1 MWHLPFGTRFSS
13 ASSIGD
19 GRRRASRSGDA
30 QRASRASARPVS
42 GPSQAEAVEPRRLFA
57 ASIVFDGS
65 TLTATGTE
73 GADVIK
79 MERVGIDD
87 VRVTVNALVRTFD
100 TDDVDL
106 YNLSGLG
113 GNDNI
118 SAIGSFPG
126 AVSEAVSLNGGAGTD
141 TLSANKYAGFS
152 NGEIFRDATRTVARR
167 EGDGTLRFLGTGGA
181 DRITFTGTSSDD
193 TPRVIIGVTFHGG
206 FSASEFTRFAA
217 NGGGGDDTF
226 VVESLVP
233 RAVFLNGEAGND
245 LFEVNDK
252 NEVHV
257 FGGAGDDR
265 VELYGQLESKGLAE
279 YNGGDGV
286 DEITLPDLLLNE
298 PSPGYDMSGDVGV
311 ENLRGASGTV
321 IGNELNNVIFKLSS
335 YEAPITIYG
344 RGGNDHLVGGRGED
358 SLFGEAGNDRLFG
371 FEDDDFLDGG
381 PGTDFLDGGTGNN
394 TLVNGEESP
403 GSTSPQAYIAANRIL
418 IADGTSGADT
428 FSVVRVG
435 VDDVRITINNYS
447 RTFDLDDFSGRIL
460 MRGGDGNDTMTAGAG
475 VAKVSMIGERGN
487 DRLTGNE
494 LASTLIGGED
504 EDVLNGGAGDDFLD
518 GGTGNDTLN
527 GESGNDALGGADGN
541 DTMNGGT
548 GNDELT
554 GGDGSDTMNGN
565 DGNDSFHAID
575 GTVDTLNGGAG
586 TDRAAFDDIDLR
598 NSIEQRVV

>member
-1 MWHLPFGTRFSS
+1 MWHRSIDTRLGFN
-13 ASSIGD
+13 ASNPD
-19 GRRRASRSGDA
+19 GHGPRRRVGVRRSG
-30 QRASRASARPVS
+30 RVVARPAG
-42 GPSQAEAVEPRRLFA
+42 GPARAEGMEPRRLLA
-57 ASIVFDGS
+57 ASIVLEGG
-65 TLTATGTE
+65 TLTATGTD
-73 GADVIK
+73 GADVMK

-118 SAIGSFPG
+118 SAIGTFPG

-141 TLSANKYAGFS
+141 TLSANKFALFR
-152 NGEIFRDATRTVARR
+152 NGEIFRDGTRTVATRQA
-167 EGDGTLRFLGTGGA
+167 DGTLRFLGTGGA
-181 DRITFTGTSSDD
+181 DRIVFTGTSSDD

-226 VVESLVP
+226 VVEPLVS
-233 RAVFLNGEAGND
+233 RDVFLNGEAGND
-245 LFEVNDK
+245 LFEVNEM
-252 NEVHV
+252 NRVHV
-257 FGGAGDDR
+257 FGGAGDDK
-265 VELYGQLESKGLAE
+265 VELYGQLEGKGLAE
-279 YNGGDGV
+279 YNGGDGL
-286 DEITLPDLLLNE
+286 DEIELPHVPFND

-311 ENLRGASGTV
+311 ENLRGATGTV
-321 IGNELNNVIFKLSS
+321 IGNDLNNVIFKLSS

-403 GSTSPQAYIAANRIL
+403 GSTSPQAYIAGNRIL

-447 RTFDLDDFSGRIL
+447 RTFDMDDFSGRIL
-460 MRGGDGNDTMTAGAG
+460 MRGGDGNDVMTAGAG

-487 DRLTGNE
+487 DRLTGNA
-494 LASTLIGGED
+494 LDNTLLGGED
-504 EDVLNGGAGDDFLD
+504 EDVLSGGAGDDFLD

-527 GESGNDALGGADGN
+527 GESGNDSLGGADGN
-541 DTMNGGT
+541 DTLNGGT

-565 DGNDSFHAID
+565 DGNDSFLAID
-575 GTVDTLNGGAG
+575 GTRDTLNGGAG
-586 TDRAAFDDIDLR
+586 TDRAQFDDIDVR
-598 NSIEQRVV
+598 TSIEQRVL